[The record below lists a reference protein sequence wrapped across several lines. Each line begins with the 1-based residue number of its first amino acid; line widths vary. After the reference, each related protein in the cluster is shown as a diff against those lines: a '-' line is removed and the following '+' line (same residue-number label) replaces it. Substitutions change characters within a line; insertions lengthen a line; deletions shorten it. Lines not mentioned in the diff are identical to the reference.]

1 LRSLFA
7 SRRFRARIPVLLTHA
22 KSSMPSQMP
31 PLLSPLAAHHQ
42 SGGSS
47 GSPRGSPGAQQA
59 FPPFPTQGFVGGG
72 NPAQQQQQRPYYAG
86 PSWQTQPYAP
96 QQYQGKQSGAP
107 TMHGP
112 LQQAYA
118 AESSSPFQ
126 MLPPY
131 HAVTF
136 PPPWSTGT
144 NTSQWMSS
152 PSPQPGAHWLQPSPA
167 SRPAS
172 HAQLSALVPPSS
184 SSAAMS
190 FHHSPRG
197 EAGAP
202 FSMVPHSNGGME
214 PGLQMPFQEM
224 SFGRGAGGGSAAPY
238 PSATMVITPK
248 TDGLSSLCDPLQVI
262 LLLSSL
268 ISPNIHDSP
277 LPRVYRI
284 SPISV
289 RFIADRRDYHYL
301 FFSFSNTF
309 SRMRGD
315 GSLFFPSSCID
326 YIIFQS
332 GSVHAGYQSVI
343 PETRHDL
350 IQCPRVQF

>member
-1 LRSLFA
+1 MVSLLRSFSA
-7 SRRFRARIPVLLTHA
+7 SRRFRARIPGLLTHA

-31 PLLSPLAAHHQ
+31 PLLSPLAVHHQ
-42 SGGSS
+42 SGGGSS

-72 NPAQQQQQRPYYAG
+72 NPQQQQQQRPYYAG

-96 QQYQGKQSGAP
+96 QQYQGKQP

-112 LQQAYA
+112 LQQQTYA

-126 MLPPY
+126 MPPPY
-131 HAVTF
+131 HAVAF
-136 PPPWSTGT
+136 PPPWSTGTNT

-152 PSPQPGAHWLQPSPA
+152 PSPQPGAHWLQPSPT

-184 SSAAMS
+184 SSSSGAAMS

-197 EAGAP
+197 EAGAS
-202 FSMVPHSNGGME
+202 FSMVPHANGGME

-262 LLLSSL
+262 PLLCTIPPSFLGYTEYPLSPS
-268 ISPNIHDSP
+268 DSSQTGE
-277 LPRVYRI
+277 I
-284 SPISV
+284 I
-289 RFIADRRDYHYL
+289 II
-301 FFSFSNTF
+301 FSFLSPTL
-309 SRMRGD
+309 SPACAVMGV
-315 GSLFFPSSCID
+315 SS
-326 YIIFQS
+326 
-332 GSVHAGYQSVI
+332 SVKLH
-343 PETRHDL
+343 
-350 IQCPRVQF
+350 